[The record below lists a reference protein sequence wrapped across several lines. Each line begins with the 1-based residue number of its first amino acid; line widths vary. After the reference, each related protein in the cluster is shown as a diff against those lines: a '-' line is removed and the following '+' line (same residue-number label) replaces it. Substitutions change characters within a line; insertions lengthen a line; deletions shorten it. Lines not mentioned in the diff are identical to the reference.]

1 MKHIYKL
8 TLCAIAGAM
17 AVGAMAATPSVT
29 EVFKNKVLK
38 TMTVEGQSR
47 TLNYNDLNQL
57 ESVIGTDYSCTFT
70 YQGGEY
76 NGFAYDAIITEVDS
90 EDPRDIVTTSFY
102 VKLNDMGFIVS
113 AYQEE
118 EEDGDLDTELFT
130 FTYDAQGY
138 LTKMTKKEEAEETN
152 LTWIDGN
159 LTKVEVIDQYEGLEG
174 EYDIT
179 YSANIN
185 ANGLMFYDLMG
196 VDLDELE
203 IAYYAGMLG
212 RPSENLPSQ
221 IEDEEGD
228 TGQFS
233 WTLSG
238 NDPTQVSYTED
249 RDTEIITFTWT
260 TLAGISSVDI
270 DAATAEEWYTIDGLK
285 VSTPNRGLYIR
296 RSSDGTTQKVY
307 VK

>member
-1 MKHIYKL
+1 
-8 TLCAIAGAM
+8 M
-17 AVGAMAATPSVT
+17 AVGATAATPSVT

-47 TLNYNDLNQL
+47 TLNYNVLNQL
-57 ESVIGTDYSCTFT
+57 ESVTGSDYSCTFT

-90 EDPRDIVTTSFY
+90 EDPRDIVTTTLY

-118 EEDGDLDTELFT
+118 EEDGDVDAELFT

-138 LTKMTKKEEAEETN
+138 MVSMTKKEEAEKTN
-152 LTWIDGN
+152 LTWVDGN
-159 LTKVEVIDQYEGLEG
+159 LTKVQVIDQYEGLEG
-174 EYDIT
+174 ESDIT

-185 ANGLMFYDLMG
+185 TNGLMFYDLMG

-221 IEDEEGD
+221 IKDEEGD

-233 WTLSG
+233 WTLSD
-238 NDPTQVSYTED
+238 NDPTQVAYTED
-249 RDTEIITFTWT
+249 RDTAIITFSWI
-260 TLAGISSVDI
+260 TLAGISSVTN
-270 DAATAEEWYTIDGLK
+270 DAHMVDEWYTIDGLK
-285 VSTPNRGLYIR
+285 VSAPNHGLYLH
-296 RSSDGTTQKVY
+296 RSSDGKTQKVFL
-307 VK
+307 K